1 MWIYQ
6 RATKLYTDLFHR
18 HPNFE
23 IREEAEQYARLEKA
37 LRDVV
42 DDCRRVA
49 EQHATGVPQGLWGE
63 GARQAASKI
72 AFLIEREIGK

>member
-6 RATKLYTDLFHR
+6 RATKLYNDLFHR
-18 HPNFE
+18 HPNFGKPA
-23 IREEAEQYARLEKA
+23 EAEQYALLEKA

-42 DDCRRVA
+42 YDCRHVA
-49 EQHATGVPQGLWGE
+49 EEHATQVPQGLWGE

-72 AFLIEREIGK
+72 AFLIEREVGK

>member
-6 RATKLYTDLFHR
+6 RVTTLFHELFHR

-23 IREEAEQYARLEKA
+23 MREEAEQYALLEKA

-42 DDCRRVA
+42 EDCRRVA
-49 EQHATGVPQGLWGE
+49 EQQATGAPQGLWGE
-63 GARQAASKI
+63 GARQSASKI
-72 AFLIEREIGK
+72 AFLIEREVGK

>member
-6 RATKLYTDLFHR
+6 RATKLYNDVFHR

-23 IREEAEQYARLEKA
+23 MREEAEQYALLEKA

-42 DDCRRVA
+42 DDCKTVA
-49 EQHATGVPQGLWGE
+49 EQHATQVPQNLWGE

-72 AFLIEREIGK
+72 AFLIGREVGK